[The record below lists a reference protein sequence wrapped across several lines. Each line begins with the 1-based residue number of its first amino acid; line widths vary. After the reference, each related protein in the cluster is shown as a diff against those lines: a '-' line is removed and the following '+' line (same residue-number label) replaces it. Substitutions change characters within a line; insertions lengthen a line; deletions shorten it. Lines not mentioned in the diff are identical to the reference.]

1 MGPTV
6 FSVTPDISTNSSLR
20 GETPRHPA
28 QDSAPQGGDFAALID
43 SNAVVAN
50 RSDRPAPSSSSDAS
64 PRRDDSSGPP
74 DVAQRDGGA
83 GNIDPSQNPSAS
95 NANPSSSS
103 DSASKPTIGKQ
114 AKSTAT
120 ASDEGDNTHA
130 KALDTA
136 DPAVAATPIQ
146 SDATAAIAVAVP
158 ATPTA
163 PATTPSSPAN
173 PTTSGPLTI
182 AAAAIAASAKDTADA
197 AMPTTPAA
205 DWATQAA
212 TGDAAAMT
220 DAVAA
225 AASDIAATNFKIAKT
240 IETVPAPA
248 STDAADA
255 NVNLQAQQQLG
266 AAVAAADAGLVK
278 IAQKASASEYRD
290 DGATA
295 VAKALKPDDTSAT
308 SSTSPQ
314 PDADGAKAQ
323 PDAKTAPQA
332 NDSTNTSKSDLA
344 VAGDKPAGKAAN
356 ATEHRAANVN
366 VPATP
371 SIDTASQTTSTV
383 AQPQFVP
390 TATTAVPASQLGAA
404 VATGVAVPLN
414 GLAIQIAANA
424 QSGRSRFDIRLD
436 PAELGRIDV
445 RLDVD
450 RHGQVTSHLV
460 VEKAETLAML
470 RQDAPQLQRALEDAG
485 LKTGNNGL
493 QFSLRDQSSGNNGG
507 NEQSGRQMHRLM
519 IGDADT
525 LPVVAAGKSYSQSSG
540 SSRGLDIR
548 V

>member
-28 QDSAPQGGDFAALID
+28 QDGAPQGGDFAALID

-197 AMPTTPAA
+197 AMPTTSAA
-205 DWATQAA
+205 DSATQAA

-220 DAVAA
+220 EAVAA
-225 AASDIAATNFKIAKT
+225 AANDIAATNFKIAKT
-240 IETVPAPA
+240 IETAPTPA

-278 IAQKASASEYRD
+278 TAQKASPVHRD
-290 DGATA
+290 DAAAA
-295 VAKALKPDDTSAT
+295 VAKALKPDDAGSTQT
-308 SSTSPQ
+308 TSPQ
-314 PDADGAKAQ
+314 PGVTTQ
-323 PDAKTAPQA
+323 PDAKAAPQA
-332 NDSTNTSKSDLA
+332 NDTTNTAKSDPA
-344 VAGDKPAGKAAN
+344 VAGDKPAAN
-356 ATEHRAANVN
+356 AVSSTEHRAANVN
-366 VPATP
+366 VPATS
-371 SIDTASQTTSTV
+371 SIDVASQANNTV
-383 AQPQFVP
+383 PQPQFVP

-525 LPVVAAGKSYSQSSG
+525 LPAVAAGKSYSQSSG